1 MHYYAFSGTSGTHY
15 KANHAYQHSHP
26 ATTGSFHG
34 RIEHLHAGGDQ
45 GHSSAGHGHPGHTHG
60 YANGHDL
67 GNGHNQGGGMQVSGG
82 HHHGPHHYGN
92 GVMNLNRWSHHANPA
107 AAQPNG
113 HWIGGAGGAGGAA
126 APAQTGTSGQPGVNG
141 KRGGAGGGGAILIV
155 CDTVSSGTIVYNT
168 SSGLLAS
175 DDLNSASNGSAYIL
189 INS

>member
-45 GHSSAGHGHPGHTHG
+45 GHSSAGHGHPGHTHS

-67 GNGHNQGGGMQVSGG
+67 GNGVSQGGGMQASGG

-175 DDLNSASNGSAYIL
+175 DDLNSATNGSAYIL